1 MGLEEE
7 DLVTFQDIVAEPQG
21 ALLSIS
27 LNRPEAL
34 NALTARLRQELL
46 QALRDADRNPEL
58 RVVVIRGHGRA
69 FSVGQDLKEMTE
81 YYEAHGTRLGK
92 LVQDEYIPIVQA
104 LRNLSK
110 PTVAVLEGA
119 AVGGG
124 MALALAADF
133 RVISTRAQM
142 VPGFVNVGLAP
153 DTGTAFLLGRSIGYA
168 RALSVCL
175 TGQPIKAA
183 QLVEW
188 GLAASA
194 HDSAE
199 SLNEELAQLTDKLS
213 HGPTKAYAVIRRL
226 FDQSAHLP
234 LEAVLGLERDA
245 QEELAQTQDHQ
256 SSIAAFLAKQTPEFH
271 GQ

>member
-1 MGLEEE
+1 MA
-7 DLVTFQDIVAEPQG
+7 FQDIVAESQG
-21 ALLSIS
+21 ALLTIS
-27 LNRPEAL
+27 MNRPEAL
-34 NALTARLRQELL
+34 NALTARMREELL
-46 QALRDADRNPEL
+46 QTLREAGRSPSV
-58 RVVVIRGHGRA
+58 RVVVLRGAGRA

-81 YYEAHGTRLGK
+81 YYEAHGPRLGK
-92 LVQDEYIPIVQA
+92 LVQEEYIPIVEA

-124 MALALAADF
+124 MALALATDF
-133 RVISTRAQM
+133 RVVSARAQM

-168 RALSVCL
+168 RALSLCL
-175 TGQPIKAA
+175 TGQPIRAA

-188 GLAASA
+188 GLASQA
-194 HDSAE
+194 HETAE
-199 SLNEELAQLTDKLS
+199 SLSQELEHLTAKLA

-234 LEAVLGLERDA
+234 LEAVLELERDA

-256 SSIAAFLAKQTPEFH
+256 ASIAAFLAKQTPEFR